1 MREPM
6 TKTQATGGRAQALL
20 LLDFQHDFLSDQG
33 RMPVARNQVAPVI
46 AAANAAITWARE
58 AGIDIIAIGNEFRT
72 GDWFMNLLRKNAAI
86 AGSPGAA
93 WDARVDIKGASYFP
107 KTRGN
112 AFSNPK
118 LGAFLAEHHTEEIIM
133 AGLYASACVTATA
146 KGALAQGLKVRV
158 LQEAVADSS
167 DRAREIALTRLSR
180 LGVTVS
186 AELVS

>member
-1 MREPM
+1 MMR
-6 TKTQATGGRAQALL
+6 KTQTTNGRAQALL

-33 RMPVARNQVAPVI
+33 RMPVARHQVAPVI
-46 AAANAAITWARE
+46 TAANAAIGRARQ
-58 AGIDIIAIGNEFRT
+58 AGIEIIAIGNEFRS

-93 WDARVDIKGASYFP
+93 WDARVDIKGAIYFP

-112 AFSNPK
+112 AFSNPD
-118 LGAFLAEHHTEEIIM
+118 LMAFLAEQHAREIVL

-146 KGALAQGLKVRV
+146 KGALAQGLRVRV
-158 LQEAVADSS
+158 LPQAVADAS
-167 DRAREIALTRLSR
+167 DRAREAALARLSR

>member
-1 MREPM
+1 MMRKAQ
-6 TKTQATGGRAQALL
+6 TADGRAQALL

-33 RMPVARNQVAPVI
+33 RMPVARHQVAPVI
-46 AAANAAITWARE
+46 AAANAAIGQARQ
-58 AGIDIIAIGNEFRT
+58 AGIDIVAIGNEFRA
-72 GDWFMNLLRKNAAI
+72 GDWFMNLLRKNAAL

-93 WDARVDIKGASYFP
+93 WDARVDINGAVYFA

-112 AFSNPK
+112 AFSNPE
-118 LGAFLAEHHTEEIIM
+118 LMAFLVEQRIQEIVL

-158 LQEAVADSS
+158 LQEAVADAS
-167 DRAREIALTRLSR
+167 DRAREAALARLSR

-186 AELVS
+186 AELES